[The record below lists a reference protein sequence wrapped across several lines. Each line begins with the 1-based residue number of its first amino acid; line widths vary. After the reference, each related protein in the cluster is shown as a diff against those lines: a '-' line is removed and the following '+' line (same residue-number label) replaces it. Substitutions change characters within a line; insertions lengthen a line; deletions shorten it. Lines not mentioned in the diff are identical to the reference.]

1 MTNTAVSLLA
11 HPIGFITGAVLYA
24 MILILVLQT
33 PRKFVSRNVDGAL
46 VTPLRRLS
54 LWTAVLGLLWNVG
67 GLASFLLPAVSPDW
81 LTHVLQVTALSALGF
96 LPAVVVHSFLQ
107 TGMRRRVGR
116 NRHVLLA
123 GAYALSAGA
132 AAFNVLAVI
141 PGTTIMAVEAISLL
155 AMGFVLLLAV
165 VLVDTVRQ
173 QGWDHHA
180 GVVTLAIV
188 AAAAIPF
195 SHHQSGEY
203 AWWME
208 LIGHHASLPL
218 AVAILYQDFR
228 FAFGDIFLKR
238 ALSLMGLVGIAMGLY
253 VGLGASQLT
262 QRAEQPSP
270 FMDAVLIGL
279 WVGTALLYPS
289 VSRAV
294 SWVVDTVVL
303 RRPDYGKFQDDV
315 AQAILRRDTPEAILD
330 QCCAM
335 LKPVL
340 STDEIEWVSMQ
351 EREIDGPPTRS
362 PSRKPIVARDA
373 PHVTVEIPTVDPPH
387 YCIKIGPLPHGRRLL
402 SDDLY
407 HLESLAH
414 LVSRRITTVRVT
426 HERCEQALREQ
437 EIQQLAT
444 ESELRALRAQL
455 NPHFLF
461 NALTTIGYLIQT
473 APAKAVDT
481 LMRLTDLLR
490 SVLKRLDKELT
501 TVGHEMDLI
510 QAYLDIEQMRFEDR
524 LTVHI
529 EIPES
534 VREVPI
540 PALIVQPLVENAVKH
555 GIQPSRAGGH
565 VRITAWIEEAG
576 DCRERNL
583 PPLLHLQVWNTV
595 GPLTRSIGPHMLP
608 PLLHLK
614 VWNTGGGAGPTRH
627 GDSQG
632 TGLGLSN
639 IKQRLSLHY
648 NERATLD
655 IKSSA
660 EHGTVVNLLL
670 PLDGHEVT
678 HASSLH
684 QGQGGRLV

>member
-1 MTNTAVSLLA
+1 MTDTAVGLLA
-11 HPIGFITGAVLYA
+11 HPIGFITGAILYA
-24 MILILVLQT
+24 MILVLVLQA
-33 PRKFVSRNVDGAL
+33 PWKSVSRNVTNAR

-67 GLASFLLPAVSPDW
+67 GLASFLLPAFAPGW
-81 LTHVLQVTALSALGF
+81 LNHVLQVTALSALGF

-107 TGMRRRVGR
+107 SGTRQRVRWNRRVL
-116 NRHVLLA
+116 VA

-132 AAFNVLAVI
+132 AVFNVLAVM
-141 PGTTIMAVEAISLL
+141 PGTTVIAVEAMSLL
-155 AMGFVLLLAV
+155 AVGFVLLLAI
-165 VLVDTVRQ
+165 VLADTVRR

-180 GVVTLAIV
+180 GVVTLAVI

-218 AVAILYQDFR
+218 AIAILYQDFR

-238 ALSLMGLVGIAMGLY
+238 ALSLIGLVGIAIGLY
-253 VGLGASQLT
+253 VGLGGVHFAS
-262 QRAEQPSP
+262 RSGQPSP
-270 FMDAVLIGL
+270 FMDGTLIGL
-279 WVGTALLYPS
+279 WIGTALLYPYL
-289 VSRAV
+289 SRGV

-303 RRPDYGKFQDDV
+303 RRPNYEKFQDAV
-315 AQAILRRDTPEAILD
+315 AQEIMRRDTPEAILD

-335 LKPVL
+335 LKSVL
-340 STDEIEWVSMQ
+340 FTEEIEWASTP
-351 EREIDGPPTRS
+351 ERETDGPPHRS
-362 PSRKPIVARDA
+362 SSRKPIVTRDA
-373 PHVTVEIPTVDPPH
+373 PDVVVEIPTVDPPR
-387 YCIKIGPLPHGRRLL
+387 YCIKIGPLSHGRRLL

-414 LVSRRITTVRVT
+414 LVSRRVTTVRVT
-426 HERCEQALREQ
+426 HERCEQAFREQ
-437 EIQQLAT
+437 EMQKLAT

-461 NALTTIGYLIQT
+461 NALTTIGYLIQ
-473 APAKAVDT
+473 ASPAKAVDT

-510 QAYLDIEQMRFEDR
+510 RAYLEIERMRFEDR
-524 LTVHI
+524 LTVYI
-529 EIPES
+529 DVPES
-534 VREVPI
+534 VRDVPI

-555 GIQPSRAGGH
+555 GIQPSAAGGH
-565 VRITAWIEEAG
+565 VRITAWIEEAC
-576 DCRERNL
+576 DCREQRV
-583 PPLLHLQVWNTV
+583 PPRLHFQ
-595 GPLTRSIGPHMLP
+595 
-608 PLLHLK
+608 
-614 VWNTGGGAGPTRH
+614 VWNTGGEIKPARN
-627 GDSQG
+627 GDGRG

-639 IKQRLSLHY
+639 IRQRLSLHY
-648 NERATLD
+648 SARATMD
-655 IKSSA
+655 VKSSA
-660 EHGTVVNLLL
+660 EQGTVVNLVI

-678 HASSLH
+678 HAFP
-684 QGQGGRLV
+684 QGQGVA

>member
-1 MTNTAVSLLA
+1 MTDTAVSLIA
-11 HPIGFITGAVLYA
+11 HPIGFITGAILYA
-24 MILILVLQT
+24 MILVLVLQT
-33 PRKFVSRNVDGAL
+33 PRTSVSRNVEGAQ

-54 LWTAVLGLLWNVG
+54 LWTAILGLLWNVG

-81 LTHVLQVTALSALGF
+81 LNHVLQVTALSALGF

-107 TGMRRRVGR
+107 SGIRQRGR
-116 NRHVLLA
+116 GSRHVLLA
-123 GAYALSAGA
+123 GAYTLSAGA
-132 AAFNVLAVI
+132 AALNILAVI
-141 PGTTIMAVEAISLL
+141 PGTTVIAVEAMSLL

-165 VLVDTVRQ
+165 VLAETVRR

-180 GVVTLAIV
+180 GVVTLAV
-188 AAAAIPF
+188 LAAAAMPF

-203 AWWME
+203 VWWVE

-218 AVAILYQDFR
+218 ALAILYQDFR

-238 ALSLMGLVGIAMGLY
+238 ALSLIGLVGIAMGLY
-253 VGLGASQLT
+253 VGLGAPQFAPRS
-262 QRAEQPSP
+262 EQPSP
-270 FMDAVLIGL
+270 FMDGTLIGL
-279 WVGTALLYPS
+279 WIGTALLYPYLA
-289 VSRAV
+289 RGV

-303 RRPDYGKFQDDV
+303 RRPDYEKFQDDV
-315 AQAILRRDTPEAILD
+315 IQEIMRRDTPETILD

-340 STDEIEWVSMQ
+340 STEEIEWASIGPQ
-351 EREIDGPPTRS
+351 EREIDGPPYRS
-362 PSRKPIVARDA
+362 LVSSRKPIVTRDA
-373 PHVTVEIPTVDPPH
+373 PDVIVDIPTVDPPQ
-387 YCIKIGPLPHGRRLL
+387 YCIRIGPLPHGRRLL

-414 LVSRRITTVRVT
+414 LVSHRITMVRVT
-426 HERCEQALREQ
+426 HERCAQALREQ

-455 NPHFLF
+455 HPHFLF

-473 APAKAVDT
+473 SPAKAVDT

-501 TVGHEMDLI
+501 TVGHEMDLV

-555 GIQPSRAGGH
+555 GIQPSASGGR

-576 DCRERNL
+576 DCRERHL
-583 PPLLHLQVWNTV
+583 PPLLHLQVWNT
-595 GPLTRSIGPHMLP
+595 
-608 PLLHLK
+608 
-614 VWNTGGGAGPTRH
+614 GGGAGPVRN
-627 GDSQG
+627 GNDRG

-648 NERATLD
+648 NERATVD
-655 IKSSA
+655 FKSSL
-660 EHGTVVNLLL
+660 EHGTVVNLLI
-670 PLDGHEVT
+670 PLDGHEAT

-684 QGQGGRLV
+684 QGHGEQLV

>member
-1 MTNTAVSLLA
+1 
-11 HPIGFITGAVLYA
+11 
-24 MILILVLQT
+24 
-33 PRKFVSRNVDGAL
+33 
-46 VTPLRRLS
+46 
-54 LWTAVLGLLWNVG
+54 
-67 GLASFLLPAVSPDW
+67 
-81 LTHVLQVTALSALGF
+81 
-96 LPAVVVHSFLQ
+96 
-107 TGMRRRVGR
+107 
-116 NRHVLLA
+116 
-123 GAYALSAGA
+123 
-132 AAFNVLAVI
+132 
-141 PGTTIMAVEAISLL
+141 
-155 AMGFVLLLAV
+155 MGFVLLLAV
-165 VLVDTVRQ
+165 VLVETVRR

-180 GVVTLAIV
+180 GVVTLAV
-188 AAAAIPF
+188 LAAAVMPF

-203 AWWME
+203 AWWVE

-218 AVAILYQDFR
+218 ALAILYQDFR

-238 ALSLMGLVGIAMGLY
+238 ALSLIGLVGIAMGLY
-253 VGLGASQLT
+253 VGLGAPQFAPRS
-262 QRAEQPSP
+262 EQPSP
-270 FMDAVLIGL
+270 FMDGTLIGL
-279 WVGTALLYPS
+279 WIGTALLYPYLA
-289 VSRAV
+289 RGV

-303 RRPDYGKFQDDV
+303 RRPDYEKFQDDV
-315 AQAILRRDTPEAILD
+315 AQEIMRRDTPEAILD

-340 STDEIEWVSMQ
+340 STEEIEWASIGPQ
-351 EREIDGPPTRS
+351 EREIDGPPYRS
-362 PSRKPIVARDA
+362 LVSSRKPIVTRDA
-373 PHVTVEIPTVDPPH
+373 PDVIVDIPTVDPPQ
-387 YCIKIGPLPHGRRLL
+387 YFIRIGPLPHGRRLL

-414 LVSRRITTVRVT
+414 LVSRRITMVRVT
-426 HERCEQALREQ
+426 HERCAQALREQ

-455 NPHFLF
+455 HPHFLF

-473 APAKAVDT
+473 SPAKAVDT

-501 TVGHEMDLI
+501 TVGHEMDLV

-555 GIQPSRAGGH
+555 GIQPSASGGR

-576 DCRERNL
+576 DCRERHL
-583 PPLLHLQVWNTV
+583 PPLLHLQVWNT
-595 GPLTRSIGPHMLP
+595 
-608 PLLHLK
+608 
-614 VWNTGGGAGPTRH
+614 GGGAGPVRN
-627 GDSQG
+627 GNDRG

-648 NERATLD
+648 NERATVD

-660 EHGTVVNLLL
+660 EHGTVVNLLI
-670 PLDGHEVT
+670 PLDGHEAT

-684 QGQGGRLV
+684 QGRGEQLV

>member
-1 MTNTAVSLLA
+1 MTNTAVGLLA
-11 HPIGFITGAVLYA
+11 HPIGFITGAILYA
-24 MILILVLQT
+24 MILVLVLQT
-33 PRKFVSRNVDGAL
+33 PRKSVSRNVNAAR

-67 GLASFLLPAVSPDW
+67 GLASFLLPAASPGW
-81 LTHVLQVTALSALGF
+81 LHHLLQVTALSALGF

-107 TGMRRRVGR
+107 SGMRWPIGR

-123 GAYALSAGA
+123 GAYALSTGA
-132 AAFNVLAVI
+132 AAFNVLAVM
-141 PGTTIMAVEAISLL
+141 PGTTVIAVEAMSLL
-155 AMGFVLLLAV
+155 AMGFVLLLAI
-165 VLVDTVRQ
+165 VLAHTVRQ
-173 QGWDHHA
+173 QGWNHHA
-180 GVVTLAIV
+180 GLVTLAVI
-188 AAAAIPF
+188 AAAVIPF

-203 AWWME
+203 VWWME

-238 ALSLMGLVGIAMGLY
+238 AFSLMGLVGIAMGLY
-253 VGLGASQLT
+253 AGLGASQFT
-262 QRAEQPSP
+262 SRSEQPTP
-270 FMDAVLIGL
+270 FMDAMLIGL
-279 WVGTALLYPS
+279 WVGTALLYPY
-289 VSRAV
+289 VSRGA

-303 RRPDYGKFQDDV
+303 RRPDYEKFQDDV
-315 AQAILRRDTPEAILD
+315 AQAIMRRDTPEAIMD

-335 LKPVL
+335 LKAVL
-340 STDEIEWVSMQ
+340 STEEIGWMSMQ
-351 EREIDGPPTRS
+351 EREIDDGS
-362 PSRKPIVARDA
+362 PSRKPIVAHDA
-373 PHVTVEIPTVDPPH
+373 SHVTVEIPTVDPPR
-387 YCIKIGPLPHGRRLL
+387 YCIRIGLLPHGWRLL

-407 HLESLAH
+407 RLESLAH
-414 LVSRRITTVRVT
+414 LLSRRITTVRVT
-426 HERCEQALREQ
+426 HERCSQALREQ
-437 EIQQLAT
+437 EMQKLAT

-473 APAKAVDT
+473 SPAKAVDT

-490 SVLKRLDKELT
+490 SVLKRLDQELT

-529 EIPES
+529 DVPES

-555 GIQPSRAGGH
+555 GIQPSASGGR
-565 VRITAWIEEAG
+565 VRITAWIEEADDG
-576 DCRERNL
+576 RERSL

-595 GPLTRSIGPHMLP
+595 GR
-608 PLLHLK
+608 
-614 VWNTGGGAGPTRH
+614 AGPVRN
-627 GDSQG
+627 GNDRG

-639 IKQRLSLHY
+639 IKQRLALHY
-648 NERATLD
+648 HERATVD
-655 IKSSA
+655 ITNSE

-670 PLDGHEVT
+670 PLDGLGAT
-678 HASSLH
+678 HVSSLH
-684 QGQGGRLV
+684 HGHGGRPV

>member
-11 HPIGFITGAVLYA
+11 HPIGFITGAILYA
-24 MILILVLQT
+24 MILVLVLQT
-33 PRKFVSRNVDGAL
+33 PRKSVSRNVNNVL

-67 GLASFLLPAVSPDW
+67 GLASFLLPAAAPEW
-81 LTHVLQVTALSALGF
+81 LNHVLQVTALSALGF
-96 LPAVVVHSFLQ
+96 LPAVVVHAFLQ
-107 TGMRRRVGR
+107 SGR
-116 NRHVLLA
+116 HHVRWNRYVPVA
-123 GAYALSAGA
+123 GAYALSAA
-132 AAFNVLAVI
+132 AAVFNLLAVM
-141 PGTTIMAVEAISLL
+141 PGATVIAVEAMSLL
-155 AMGFVLLLAV
+155 AVGFVVLLAI
-165 VLVDTVRQ
+165 VLTDTVRQ

-180 GVVTLAIV
+180 GMVALAAI

-203 AWWME
+203 VWWME

-253 VGLGASQLT
+253 AGLGALQL
-262 QRAEQPSP
+262 EQPAP
-270 FMDAVLIGL
+270 FMDAILIGL
-279 WVGTALLYPS
+279 WVGTALLYPY
-289 VSRAV
+289 VSRGA

-303 RRPDYGKFQDDV
+303 RRPDYEKFQDDV
-315 AQAILRRDTPEAILD
+315 AQAITRRDTPEAIMD

-335 LKPVL
+335 LKAVL
-340 STDEIEWVSMQ
+340 STEEIVWMSIQ
-351 EREIDGPPTRS
+351 AHEIDDGS
-362 PSRKPIVARDA
+362 PSRKPIVAHDA
-373 PHVTVEIPTVDPPH
+373 PHVTVEIPTVDPPR
-387 YCIKIGPLPHGRRLL
+387 YCIKIGPLPHGWRLL

-414 LVSRRITTVRVT
+414 LVSRRITMVCVT
-426 HERCEQALREQ
+426 HERCVQAFREQ
-437 EIQQLAT
+437 EIQKLAT

-473 APAKAVDT
+473 SPVKAVDT
-481 LMRLTDLLR
+481 LLQLTGLLR

-510 QAYLDIEQMRFEDR
+510 QAYLAIEQIRFENR

-529 EIPES
+529 DVPES
-534 VREVPI
+534 VRDVPI

-555 GIQPSRAGGH
+555 GIQPSASGGR
-565 VRITAWIEEAG
+565 VRITAWIEDAA
-576 DCRERNL
+576 DCREQSL
-583 PPLLHLQVWNTV
+583 PSMLHLQVWNTGV
-595 GPLTRSIGPHMLP
+595 E
-608 PLLHLK
+608 
-614 VWNTGGGAGPTRH
+614 AGPVRN
-627 GDSQG
+627 GNGRG

-639 IKQRLSLHY
+639 IRQRLLLHY
-648 NERATLD
+648 GERASID
-655 IKSSA
+655 VKSSVK
-660 EHGTVVNLLL
+660 HGTVVNLLI
-670 PLDGHEVT
+670 PLDDHEVT
-678 HASSLH
+678 HASALP
-684 QGQGGRLV
+684 QGHGVAWP

>member
-1 MTNTAVSLLA
+1 MTNTAVSFLA
-11 HPIGFITGAVLYA
+11 HPIGFITGAILYA
-24 MILILVLQT
+24 MILVLVLRT
-33 PRKFVSRNVDGAL
+33 SRKSVLRNVDGAR

-67 GLASFLLPAVSPDW
+67 GLASFLLPAVAPDW
-81 LTHVLQVTALSALGF
+81 LRHVLQVTALSALGF

-107 TGMRRRVGR
+107 TGMRRHVRW
-116 NRHVLLA
+116 NRRILLA

-132 AAFNVLAVI
+132 GVFNALAVI
-141 PGTTIMAVEAISLL
+141 PGTTVVAVEAVPLL
-155 AMGFVLLLAV
+155 AMGFVLLLVV
-165 VLVDTVRQ
+165 VLADTVRQ

-180 GVVTLAIV
+180 GVVTLAAL

-203 AWWME
+203 AWWVE

-218 AVAILYQDFR
+218 ALAILYQDFR

-238 ALSLMGLVGIAMGLY
+238 ALSLIGLVGIAMGLY
-253 VGLGASQLT
+253 AGLGASQFIPRT
-262 QRAEQPSP
+262 EQPSP

-279 WVGTALLYPS
+279 WVGTALLYPH

-303 RRPDYGKFQDDV
+303 RRPDYEKFQDDV
-315 AQAILRRDTPEAILD
+315 AQAIMRRDTPEAILD

-340 STDEIEWVSMQ
+340 STEEIEWASME

-373 PHVTVEIPTVDPPH
+373 PHVTVEIPTVDFPH
-387 YCIKIGPLPHGRRLL
+387 YCIRIGPLPHGRRLL

-407 HLESLAH
+407 HLEALAH
-414 LVSRRITTVRVT
+414 LVSRRIMTVRVT
-426 HERCEQALREQ
+426 HERCSQALREQ
-437 EIQQLAT
+437 EMQKLAT

-473 APAKAVDT
+473 SPAKAVDT

-490 SVLKRLDKELT
+490 SVLKRLDQELT
-501 TVGHEMDLI
+501 TVGHEIDLI
-510 QAYLDIEQMRFEDR
+510 RAYLEIERMRFEDR

-529 EIPES
+529 DVPES
-534 VREVPI
+534 VREISI
-540 PALIVQPLVENAVKH
+540 PALIIHPLVENAVKH
-555 GIQPSRAGGH
+555 GIQPSASGGH
-565 VRITAWIEEAG
+565 VRITAWIEEAC
-576 DCRERNL
+576 DCREQSF
-583 PPLLHLQVWNTV
+583 PPRLHFQ
-595 GPLTRSIGPHMLP
+595 
-608 PLLHLK
+608 
-614 VWNTGGGAGPTRH
+614 VWNTGGERGSAPN
-627 GDSQG
+627 GDGRG
-632 TGLGLSN
+632 TGLGLSS
-639 IKQRLSLHY
+639 IRQRLALHY
-648 NERATLD
+648 SERATMD
-655 IKSSA
+655 VKSSA
-660 EHGTVVNLLL
+660 EQGTAVNILI
-670 PLDGHEVT
+670 PLDGHELT
-678 HASSLH
+678 HASSLP
-684 QGQGGRLV
+684 QGQGVA

>member
-24 MILILVLQT
+24 MILVLVLQT
-33 PRKFVSRNVDGAL
+33 SRKSVLRNVDGAR

-67 GLASFLLPAVSPDW
+67 GLASFLLPAASPD
-81 LTHVLQVTALSALGF
+81 LLKHVLQVTALSALGF

-107 TGMRRRVGR
+107 TGMRRHVRW
-116 NRHVLLA
+116 NRRILLA

-132 AAFNVLAVI
+132 GVFNALAVI
-141 PGTTIMAVEAISLL
+141 PGTTVVAVEAVPLL
-155 AMGFVLLLAV
+155 AMGFVLLLVV
-165 VLVDTVRQ
+165 VLADTVRQ

-180 GVVTLAIV
+180 GVVTLAAL

-203 AWWME
+203 AWWVE

-218 AVAILYQDFR
+218 ALAILYQDFR

-238 ALSLMGLVGIAMGLY
+238 ALSLIGLVGIAMGLY
-253 VGLGASQLT
+253 AGLGASQFIPRT
-262 QRAEQPSP
+262 EQPSP

-279 WVGTALLYPS
+279 WVGTALLYPH

-303 RRPDYGKFQDDV
+303 RRPDYEKFQDDV
-315 AQAILRRDTPEAILD
+315 AQAIMRRDTPEAILD

-340 STDEIEWVSMQ
+340 STEEIEWASME

-387 YCIKIGPLPHGRRLL
+387 YCIRIGPLPHGRRLL

-407 HLESLAH
+407 HLEALAH
-414 LVSRRITTVRVT
+414 LVSRRIMTVRVT
-426 HERCEQALREQ
+426 HERCAQVLREQ
-437 EIQQLAT
+437 EMQKLAT

-473 APAKAVDT
+473 SPAKAVDT

-490 SVLKRLDKELT
+490 SVLKRLDQELT

-510 QAYLDIEQMRFEDR
+510 RAYLEIERMRFEDR

-529 EIPES
+529 DVPES

-540 PALIVQPLVENAVKH
+540 PALIIQPLVENAVKH
-555 GIQPSRAGGH
+555 GIQPSASGGH
-565 VRITAWIEEAG
+565 VRITAWIEEAC
-576 DCRERNL
+576 DCREQGF
-583 PPLLHLQVWNTV
+583 PPRLHFQ
-595 GPLTRSIGPHMLP
+595 
-608 PLLHLK
+608 
-614 VWNTGGGAGPTRH
+614 VWNTGGERGSAPN
-627 GDSQG
+627 GDGRG
-632 TGLGLSN
+632 TGLGLSS
-639 IKQRLSLHY
+639 IRQRLALHY
-648 NERATLD
+648 SERATMD
-655 IKSSA
+655 VKSSA
-660 EHGTVVNLLL
+660 EQGTAVNILI
-670 PLDGHEVT
+670 PLDGHELT
-678 HASSLH
+678 HASSLP
-684 QGQGGRLV
+684 QGQGVA

>member
-1 MTNTAVSLLA
+1 MTDTAVSLIA
-11 HPIGFITGAVLYA
+11 HPIGFITGAILYA
-24 MILILVLQT
+24 MILVLVLQT
-33 PRKFVSRNVDGAL
+33 PRTSVSRNVDGAQ

-54 LWTAVLGLLWNVG
+54 LWTAILGLLWNVG

-81 LTHVLQVTALSALGF
+81 LNHVLQVTALSALGF

-107 TGMRRRVGR
+107 SGIRQRGR
-116 NRHVLLA
+116 GSRHVLLA
-123 GAYALSAGA
+123 GAYTLSAGA
-132 AAFNVLAVI
+132 AALNILAVI
-141 PGTTIMAVEAISLL
+141 PGATVIAVEAMSLL

-165 VLVDTVRQ
+165 VLAATVRR

-180 GVVTLAIV
+180 GVVTLAV
-188 AAAAIPF
+188 LAAAVMPF

-203 AWWME
+203 VWWVE

-218 AVAILYQDFR
+218 ALAILYQDFR

-238 ALSLMGLVGIAMGLY
+238 ALSLIGLVGIAMGLY
-253 VGLGASQLT
+253 VGLGAPQFAPRS
-262 QRAEQPSP
+262 EQPSP
-270 FMDAVLIGL
+270 FMDGTLIGL
-279 WVGTALLYPS
+279 WIGTALLYPYLA
-289 VSRAV
+289 RGV

-303 RRPDYGKFQDDV
+303 RRPDYEKFQDDV
-315 AQAILRRDTPEAILD
+315 IQEIMRRDTPETILD

-340 STDEIEWVSMQ
+340 STEEIEWASIGPQ
-351 EREIDGPPTRS
+351 EREIDGPPYRS
-362 PSRKPIVARDA
+362 LVSSRKPIVTRDA
-373 PHVTVEIPTVDPPH
+373 PDVIVDIPTVDPPQ
-387 YCIKIGPLPHGRRLL
+387 YFIRIGPLPHGRRLL

-414 LVSRRITTVRVT
+414 LVSHRITMVRVT
-426 HERCEQALREQ
+426 HERCAQALREQ

-455 NPHFLF
+455 HPHFLF

-473 APAKAVDT
+473 SPAKAVDT

-501 TVGHEMDLI
+501 TVGHEMDLV

-555 GIQPSRAGGH
+555 GIQPSASGGR

-576 DCRERNL
+576 DCRERHL
-583 PPLLHLQVWNTV
+583 PPLLHLQVWNT
-595 GPLTRSIGPHMLP
+595 
-608 PLLHLK
+608 
-614 VWNTGGGAGPTRH
+614 GGGAGPVRN
-627 GDSQG
+627 GNDRG

-648 NERATLD
+648 NERATVD
-655 IKSSA
+655 FKSSP
-660 EHGTVVNLLL
+660 EHGTVVNLLI
-670 PLDGHEVT
+670 PLDGHEAT

-684 QGQGGRLV
+684 QGHGEQLV

>member
-1 MTNTAVSLLA
+1 MTNTAVGLLA
-11 HPIGFITGAVLYA
+11 HPVGFITGAILYA
-24 MILILVLQT
+24 MILVLVLQA
-33 PRKFVSRNVDGAL
+33 PRKFVSRNVNNAQ

-67 GLASFLLPAVSPDW
+67 GLASFLLPAASPGW
-81 LTHVLQVTALSALGF
+81 LHHLLHVTALSALGF

-107 TGMRRRVGR
+107 SGMPRRIGR

-132 AAFNVLAVI
+132 AAFN
-141 PGTTIMAVEAISLL
+141 
-155 AMGFVLLLAV
+155 LLAV
-165 VLVDTVRQ
+165 MPGIAVIAVAAMNLLAVGFVVLLAIVLADTVRQ

-180 GVVTLAIV
+180 GVLTMAVI

-203 AWWME
+203 TWWME

-253 VGLGASQLT
+253 AGLGASPWISQSE
-262 QRAEQPSP
+262 RPAP
-270 FMDAVLIGL
+270 FMDVILIGL
-279 WVGTALLYPS
+279 WIGTAFLYPY
-289 VSRAV
+289 VSRGA
-294 SWVVDTVVL
+294 SWVVDTMVL
-303 RRPDYGKFQDDV
+303 RRPDYEKFQDDV
-315 AQAILRRDTPEAILD
+315 AQAIMRWDTPEAIMD
-330 QCCAM
+330 QCCSM
-335 LKPVL
+335 LKAVL
-340 STDEIEWVSMQ
+340 STEEIVWMPMQ
-351 EREIDGPPTRS
+351 ERGIDDGS
-362 PSRKPIVARDA
+362 PRRKPIVAHDA
-373 PHVTVEIPTVDPPH
+373 PHVIVEIPTVDLPR
-387 YCIKIGPLPHGRRLL
+387 YGIKIGPLTHGWRLL

-414 LVSRRITTVRVT
+414 LLSRRITMVRVT
-426 HERCEQALREQ
+426 HERCVQAFREQ
-437 EIQQLAT
+437 EIQKLAT

-473 APAKAVDT
+473 SPVKAVDT
-481 LMRLTDLLR
+481 LLQLTDLLR

-510 QAYLDIEQMRFEDR
+510 QAYLAIEQMRFEDR
-524 LTVHI
+524 LTVDI
-529 EIPES
+529 DVPES
-534 VREVPI
+534 VRDVPI

-555 GIQPSRAGGH
+555 GIQPSASGGR

-576 DCRERNL
+576 DDREQGL
-583 PPLLHLQVWNTV
+583 PSLLHLQVWNT
-595 GPLTRSIGPHMLP
+595 
-608 PLLHLK
+608 
-614 VWNTGGGAGPTRH
+614 GGEAGPVRNGNVH
-627 GDSQG
+627 G

-639 IKQRLSLHY
+639 IRQRLSLHY
-648 NERATLD
+648 GERATID
-655 IKSSA
+655 VKSSVKHGRTKFSRERRGA
-660 EHGTVVNLLL
+660 TIDAKNSVKHGTVVNLLI
-670 PLDGHEVT
+670 PLDGHGVT
-678 HASSLH
+678 HASALP
-684 QGQGGRLV
+684 QGYGVTWP

>member
-1 MTNTAVSLLA
+1 MTDTAVSLIA
-11 HPIGFITGAVLYA
+11 HPIGFITGAILYA
-24 MILILVLQT
+24 MILVLVLQT
-33 PRKFVSRNVDGAL
+33 PRTSVSRNVEGAQ

-54 LWTAVLGLLWNVG
+54 LWTAILGLLWNVG

-81 LTHVLQVTALSALGF
+81 LNHVLQVTALSALGF

-107 TGMRRRVGR
+107 SGIRQRGR
-116 NRHVLLA
+116 GSRHVLLA
-123 GAYALSAGA
+123 GAYTLSAGA
-132 AAFNVLAVI
+132 AALNILAVI
-141 PGTTIMAVEAISLL
+141 PGTTVIAVEAMSLL

-165 VLVDTVRQ
+165 VLAETVRR

-180 GVVTLAIV
+180 GVVTLAV
-188 AAAAIPF
+188 LAAAAMPF

-203 AWWME
+203 VWWVE

-218 AVAILYQDFR
+218 ALAILYQDFR

-238 ALSLMGLVGIAMGLY
+238 ALSLIGLVGIAMGLY
-253 VGLGASQLT
+253 VGLGAPQFAPRS
-262 QRAEQPSP
+262 EQPSP
-270 FMDAVLIGL
+270 FMDGTLIGL
-279 WVGTALLYPS
+279 WIGTALLYPYLA
-289 VSRAV
+289 RGV

-303 RRPDYGKFQDDV
+303 RRPDYEKFQDDV
-315 AQAILRRDTPEAILD
+315 AQEIMRRDTPETILD

-340 STDEIEWVSMQ
+340 STEEIEWASIGPQ
-351 EREIDGPPTRS
+351 EREIDGPPYRS
-362 PSRKPIVARDA
+362 LVSSRKPIVTRDA
-373 PHVTVEIPTVDPPH
+373 PDVIVDIPTVDLPQ
-387 YCIKIGPLPHGRRLL
+387 YCIRIGPLPHGRRLL

-414 LVSRRITTVRVT
+414 LVSHRITMVRVT
-426 HERCEQALREQ
+426 HERCAQALREQ

-455 NPHFLF
+455 HPHFLF

-473 APAKAVDT
+473 SPAKAVDT

-501 TVGHEMDLI
+501 TVGHEMDLV

-555 GIQPSRAGGH
+555 GIQPSASGGR

-576 DCRERNL
+576 DCRERHL
-583 PPLLHLQVWNTV
+583 PPLLHLQVWNT
-595 GPLTRSIGPHMLP
+595 
-608 PLLHLK
+608 
-614 VWNTGGGAGPTRH
+614 GGGAGPVRN
-627 GDSQG
+627 GNDRG

-648 NERATLD
+648 NERATVD
-655 IKSSA
+655 FKSSP
-660 EHGTVVNLLL
+660 EHGTVVNLLI
-670 PLDGHEVT
+670 PLDGHEAT

-684 QGQGGRLV
+684 QGHGEQLV

>member
-1 MTNTAVSLLA
+1 MTDTAVSLIA
-11 HPIGFITGAVLYA
+11 HPIGFITGAILYA
-24 MILILVLQT
+24 MILVLVLQM
-33 PRKFVSRNVDGAL
+33 PRTSVSRNVDGAQM
-46 VTPLRRLS
+46 TPLRRLS
-54 LWTAVLGLLWNVG
+54 LWTAILGLLWNVG

-81 LTHVLQVTALSALGF
+81 LNHVLQVTALSALGF

-107 TGMRRRVGR
+107 SGIRQRGR
-116 NRHVLLA
+116 GSRHVLLA
-123 GAYALSAGA
+123 GAYSLSAGA
-132 AAFNVLAVI
+132 AVFNVLAVI
-141 PGTTIMAVEAISLL
+141 PGTTVIAVEAMSLL

-165 VLVDTVRQ
+165 VLAETVRR

-180 GVVTLAIV
+180 GVVTLAV
-188 AAAAIPF
+188 LAAAVMPF

-203 AWWME
+203 VWWVE

-218 AVAILYQDFR
+218 ALAILYQDFR

-238 ALSLMGLVGIAMGLY
+238 ALSLIGLVGIAMGLY
-253 VGLGASQLT
+253 VGLGAPQFAPRS
-262 QRAEQPSP
+262 EQPSP
-270 FMDAVLIGL
+270 FMDGTLIGL
-279 WVGTALLYPS
+279 WIGTALLYPYL
-289 VSRAV
+289 SRGV

-303 RRPDYGKFQDDV
+303 RRPDYEKFQDDV
-315 AQAILRRDTPEAILD
+315 AQEIMRRDTPETILD
-330 QCCAM
+330 HCCAM

-340 STDEIEWVSMQ
+340 STEEIEWASIGPQ
-351 EREIDGPPTRS
+351 EREIDGPPYRS
-362 PSRKPIVARDA
+362 LVSSRKPIVTRDA
-373 PHVTVEIPTVDPPH
+373 PDVIVDIPTVDLPQ
-387 YCIKIGPLPHGRRLL
+387 YFIRIGPLPHGRRLL

-414 LVSRRITTVRVT
+414 LVSHRITMVRVT
-426 HERCEQALREQ
+426 HERCAQALREQ

-455 NPHFLF
+455 HPHFLF

-473 APAKAVDT
+473 SPAKAVDT

-501 TVGHEMDLI
+501 TVGHEMDLV

-555 GIQPSRAGGH
+555 GIQPSASGGR

-576 DCRERNL
+576 DCRERHL
-583 PPLLHLQVWNTV
+583 PPLLHLQVWNT
-595 GPLTRSIGPHMLP
+595 
-608 PLLHLK
+608 
-614 VWNTGGGAGPTRH
+614 GGGAGPVRN
-627 GDSQG
+627 GNDRG

-648 NERATLD
+648 NERATVD
-655 IKSSA
+655 FKSSP
-660 EHGTVVNLLL
+660 EHGTVVNLLI
-670 PLDGHEVT
+670 PLDGHEAT

-684 QGQGGRLV
+684 QGHGEQLV